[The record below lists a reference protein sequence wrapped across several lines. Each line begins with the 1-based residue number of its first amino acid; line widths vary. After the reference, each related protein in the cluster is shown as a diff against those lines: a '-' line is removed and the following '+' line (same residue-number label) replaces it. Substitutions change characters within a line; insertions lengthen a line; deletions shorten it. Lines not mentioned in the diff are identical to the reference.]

1 MIGRM
6 TQGTPNGSD
15 GNRWEEGNR
24 WEQADQGDPGQ
35 YGPGRPGPQDQYGQ
49 ERHGDPGQP
58 GQYGQGQY
66 GPHDQPG
73 LQGQPGPGG
82 GLLEQNA
89 LMFQQVT
96 GFMSNNFEVTD
107 LVGTPVG
114 QIITGGSGLSRAF
127 LGSRKLTVSELDG
140 TPVVLVDDVISF
152 GFDRFTLA
160 DPNGN
165 ELAQLKTKLSFLR
178 TRVGMELAGGH
189 SMELTGNVLGFEFNF
204 EIDGR
209 QAARVTREWAGVGRA
224 FLGRSRY
231 RLDIDPALPAWLR
244 AAVIGGVVVL
254 DLIRAKA
261 DN

>member
-1 MIGRM
+1 M
-6 TQGTPNGSD
+6 TQGTPNGSG
-15 GNRWEEGNR
+15 GNRWERDSR
-24 WEQADQGDPGQ
+24 WEQSGQGQPDQGQ
-35 YGPGRPGPQDQYGQ
+35 YSQDEYGQ
-49 ERHGDPGQP
+49 EQYGP
-58 GQYGQGQY
+58 GQYGQDQY

-73 LQGQPGPGG
+73 LQGRYGRPGG

-96 GFMSNNFEVTD
+96 GFMSNNFEITD
-107 LVGTPVG
+107 LAGAPVG

-127 LGSRKLTVSELDG
+127 LGSRKLTVSEMDG
-140 TPVVLVDDVISF
+140 TPVVLVDDVVSL

-165 ELAQLKTKLSFLR
+165 ELAQLRTKLSFLR
-178 TRVGMELAGGH
+178 TRVGMELVGGH
-189 SMELTGNVLGFEFNF
+189 SMELTGNVLGFEFGF

-209 QAARVTREWAGVGRA
+209 QAARVTREWAGMGRA
-224 FLGRSRY
+224 FLGHSRY

-261 DN
+261 DRG